1 MKPEIS
7 QARNTARHRNHPEIA
22 HVLCGK

>member
-7 QARNTARHRNHPEIA
+7 QRFPPS
-22 HVLCGK
+22 